1 MQTRIL
7 LLLTLLSYSIIVGQ
21 SYMYIIAL
29 KNVQNSMQANSY
41 IELRK
46 LLDAG
51 FMANFKWVVYAA
63 LLTNLLLVIS
73 TITNPGSLLFIT
85 AAIAFVALIIDTL
98 LTVKGN
104 LPINSLINGWS
115 ADNYPADWTTY
126 RTKWLNIFR
135 YRQVANIAGFIS
147 LIIGAVFGM
156 K

>member
-7 LLLTLLSYSIIVGQ
+7 LLLTLVSYSIIVGQ

-73 TITNPGSLLFIT
+73 TIKNPGSLLFIT
-85 AAIAFVALIIDTL
+85 AAIAFVALIIDTF

-115 ADNYPADWTTY
+115 PENYPADWATY

-135 YRQVANIAGFIS
+135 YRQVANITGFIS
-147 LIIGAVFGM
+147 LLIGAVFGT

>member
-46 LLDAG
+46 LLDAS

-73 TITNPGSLLFIT
+73 TIRNPGSLLFIT
-85 AAIAFVALIIDTL
+85 VAIAFAALVTDTL

-115 ADNYPADWTTY
+115 ADNYPADWATY
-126 RTKWLNIFR
+126 RTKWLNIFQ
-135 YRQVANIAGFIS
+135 YRQVANITGFIS
-147 LIIGAVFGM
+147 LVIGAVFGM